1 VASFS
6 VDKLQEGLR
15 TKHLGKRIFFSRV
28 VASTNEWA
36 KELASY
42 GAEEG
47 TIAIAETQTAGRG
60 RLGRE
65 WFSPKGG
72 LYFSVVLRPA
82 LKPVEAVGL
91 VFVAGLAVA
100 DVLRK
105 VYCLA
110 AETKW
115 PNDVLVNGKKVCGVL
130 SEMNSTGEEVNFV
143 VVGVGV
149 NADFVVEKVLPEELW
164 ERTTSLGTALG
175 RRVKLEELFRA
186 LLEKLEDV
194 YGRFL
199 KEGFGVVV
207 GEWKGYAGFLGK
219 QVEVKVDAEKF
230 EGLALNVDGEGALV
244 VQLGNGAL
252 RRVFVGDV
260 SLRMSSF

>member
-1 VASFS
+1 
-6 VDKLQEGLR
+6 
-15 TKHLGKRIFFSRV
+15 
-28 VASTNEWA
+28 
-36 KELASY
+36 
-42 GAEEG
+42 
-47 TIAIAETQTAGRG
+47 
-60 RLGRE
+60 
-65 WFSPKGG
+65 
-72 LYFSVVLRPA
+72 
-82 LKPVEAVGL
+82 VEAVGL